1 MISSFDT
8 TYLYYLIPPITV
20 PIDQQFCSCQSLEGL
35 ASNIHTP
42 LEPECFT
49 NDMCNGIRCKFT
61 VLGSMFQLETL
72 LLSCNNPPAIETVL
86 EDENNAPLSTNTASR
101 TGIYYMRVNTLEL
114 PMYVEITH
122 YNYSMDISVSFIL
135 MQHLHVVK

>member
-1 MISSFDT
+1 MVSSFNT
-8 TYLYYLIPPITV
+8 TYLYHLIPPITV

-35 ASNIHTP
+35 ANNTHTSS
-42 LEPECFT
+42 ESKCFT
-49 NDMCNGIRCKFT
+49 NDMCNGIRCNFT
-61 VLGSMFQLETL
+61 VLGIKVQLETL

-86 EDENNAPLSTNTASR
+86 EDENNAPLSTNIASS
-101 TGIYYMRVNTLEL
+101 TDTYYMRVNTLEL

-122 YNYSMDISVSFIL
+122 YNYSMDISVSLL